1 LTGSASHPQHRNIM
15 VEQLLSFFATF
26 ADAVLDTMRT
36 AIALGIVFTL
46 LSVLFT
52 PCNKGF
58 SWWRRT
64 DLPTDLAYFFV
75 MPLFGRF
82 AVIFFVIVAAGLLQG
97 VGFDNPAELIGVG
110 RGPLASTPFWLQVA
124 LYLVIQDLLMYW
136 SHRAFHTA
144 RLWRYHAVHHSS
156 EHLDWLSG
164 RRFHPIDFAL
174 HSAFPDAV
182 CLMLG
187 ISPEVFIFLAPF
199 NVWHSAL
206 VHANLNWS
214 FGPFRYVL
222 ASPVFHRWHHT
233 DMERGGMKN
242 FAATFP
248 ALDLIFGTFYMPN
261 NAMPDNFGVEDKNFP
276 KSFGGQ
282 LIYPFINTQPPI
294 TNEPHPSPAHVP

>member
-1 LTGSASHPQHRNIM
+1 M

-26 ADAVLDTMRT
+26 TDAVLDIMRT
-36 AIALGIVFTL
+36 AVALAVVFTL
-46 LSVLFT
+46 LSLLFT
-52 PCNKGF
+52 PCNKGL

-82 AVIFFVIVAAGLLQG
+82 AVIFFVLIAAVLLHG
-97 VGFDNPAELIGVG
+97 VGFANPAELIGVG
-110 RGPLASTPFWLQVA
+110 RGPLAGMPFWLQAV
-124 LYLVIQDLLMYW
+124 LYLVIQDVLMYW

-156 EHLDWLSG
+156 VHLDWLSG

-248 ALDLIFGTFYMPN
+248 ALDLIFGTFYMPK

-282 LIYPFINTQPPI
+282 LIYPFINTRPS
-294 TNEPHPSPAHVP
+294 TANENRPAPAHLP